1 MNFQEFILKY
11 CFDYDEDAIIYIME
25 EYKIRLIAEY
35 KELIVRKNK
44 LRKYIETLKEEIY
57 PGQRTY
63 LLLQY
68 NAMLAYSTMLEC
80 RAAQEDIKLEY

>member
-1 MNFQEFILKY
+1 
-11 CFDYDEDAIIYIME
+11 ME
-25 EYKIRLIAEY
+25 EYKIRLIKEY
-35 KELIVRKNK
+35 KELINRQNK
-44 LRKYIETLKEEIY
+44 LRIYIDTLNEESY

-80 RAAQEDIKLEY
+80 RAAQEDIRLEY